1 VRVLFLNKYTAG
13 GPSSRYRVLQFLPFL
28 ASRGI
33 DSTVHALHDDGYL
46 AARYAG
52 RRTSPLYLAR
62 RMASRLAVLTTSSR
76 HDLVF
81 IQKEMFPHLIDAPEW
96 VLSRAGVRYVVDL
109 DDAIHLMYAGAH
121 GWRRAMSHKFARVLS
136 HARLV
141 LAGNRYLEEYARQYN
156 EHVLFFPTV
165 VDTDRFTPRVPDGA
179 GAASQAMVVGWMG
192 TPETVKYLDAIIPA
206 LDAAAHR
213 EAISL
218 LVVGAR
224 APATRGLAAQS
235 KTWSE
240 AGEAADLRAMDA
252 GVMPLADDEWSRGK
266 CALKLIQYM
275 SAGVASVSSP
285 RGSAVEFIRDG
296 DNAFFATE
304 VEEWADRVA
313 LLAQSPERRAEMGR
327 RARATVE
334 ADYSL
339 RVWGPRFAD
348 ALEWAASDAASVTLP
363 WSSRR

>member
-1 VRVLFLNKYTAG
+1 MRVLFLNKYTAG

-33 DSTVHALHDDGYL
+33 HATVHALHDDHYL
-46 AARYAG
+46 ASRYAG
-52 RRTSPLYLAR
+52 RGISPFYLAR
-62 RMASRLAVLTTSSR
+62 RVASRLSVVATASR
-76 HDLVF
+76 YDLVF
-81 IQKEMFPHLIDAPEW
+81 IQKEMFPHLLDLPEW
-96 VLSRAGVRYVVDL
+96 FLSRGGVRYVVDL
-109 DDAIHLMYAGAH
+109 DDAIHLMYGNSRSALRG
-121 GWRRAMSHKFARVLS
+121 KIPRVLS
-136 HARLV
+136 HACLV
-141 LAGNRYLEEYARQYN
+141 LAGNRYLEEYARRYN
-156 EHVLFFPTV
+156 ERVLFFPTV

-179 GAASQAMVVGWMG
+179 GAASDAMVVGWMG

-206 LDAAAHR
+206 LDAAAR
-213 EAISL
+213 QEAISL

-224 APATRGLAAQS
+224 APATRGLAARS

-285 RGSAVEFIRDG
+285 RGSALEFVRDG
-296 DNAFFATE
+296 ENAFFATA
-304 VEEWADRVA
+304 VEEWAGRVA
-313 LLAQSPERRAEMGR
+313 LLAQAPERRAEMGR

-334 ADYSL
+334 AEYSL

-348 ALEWAASDAASVTLP
+348 ALEWAASDATGITLP